1 MSALPIH
8 YTNFKCLLKTLLS
21 PPGDNHSTKMNET
34 PDVEQARNPELGQC
48 HHQRQQCRGDEG
60 RSSDIESAS
69 AAGSKPTRVEPGG
82 SLDIAELQAS
92 DSAYQITPEIDDI
105 FCYITRKRYSRIKRV
120 WKDIVFAIKSGN
132 SSLEEELAIR
142 LEQQCQAYYDSILKQ
157 SWVNRLSRGSKAIC
171 EKFIY
176 EQKIRLGA
184 DAEYIEEDP
193 SCYIFYGQHDVPHA
207 AARRFLEFSW
217 VYRSLAMFQRKTTS
231 GQGAD
236 YIHFADEV
244 ILVIKMLLML
254 SVIIIFVYVPVI
266 IPGLGL
272 VSSPAGVAVLYAV
285 SISLSCVV
293 TTLTLDV
300 NTALAVDLAYAGL
313 LGNVLFQKGA
323 A

>member
-1 MSALPIH
+1 MSILPIH
-8 YTNFKCLLKTLLS
+8 SRAFKSLLKALS
-21 PPGDNHSTKMNET
+21 GPSGVNRSTTANET
-34 PDVEQARNPELGQC
+34 PDVEQARHQELGHC
-48 HHQRQQCRGDEG
+48 HHQRQQWRGDEV
-60 RSSDIESAS
+60 RSSDSESAS
-69 AAGSKPTRVEPGG
+69 SAESKPTREPGG

-92 DSAYQITPEIDDI
+92 DSAYQLTPEIDDI
-105 FCYITRKRYSRIKRV
+105 FCYVTRKQYSRLKRS
-120 WKDIVFAIKSGN
+120 WKDVVFAIKSDN
-132 SSLEEELAIR
+132 SSLEEELAMR
-142 LEQQCQAYYDSILKQ
+142 LEQQCQTYYDSILKQ
-157 SWVNRLSRGSKAIC
+157 SSINHLSRSSKAIC

-176 EQKIRLGA
+176 EQKTRLGA

-193 SCYIFYGQHDVPHA
+193 SCYVFYGQHDVPHA

-217 VYRSLAMFQRKTTS
+217 VYRSLAMFQRKITS
-231 GQGAD
+231 GQDAD

-285 SISLSCVV
+285 SISLTCVV

>member
-1 MSALPIH
+1 MSTLPVH
-8 YTNFKCLLKTLLS
+8 YKDFKSLLKTLLS
-21 PPGDNHSTKMNET
+21 SSDDSRSTTMNEA
-34 PDVEQARNPELGQC
+34 PDIEQARHPELGRC
-48 HHQRQQCRGDEG
+48 HHQQQQCRGDEG
-60 RSSDIESAS
+60 RGSDIESAS
-69 AAGSKPTRVEPGG
+69 AARSKPTREPGG
-82 SLDIAELQAS
+82 SLAIAELQGS
-92 DSAYQITPEIDDI
+92 DSAYQVAPEIDDI
-105 FCYITRKRYSRIKRV
+105 YCYVTRKQHSRIKRA
-120 WKDIVFAIKSGN
+120 WKDIVFAIKSDN

-157 SWVNRLSRGSKAIC
+157 SWVNHLSRGSKAIC

-176 EQKIRLGA
+176 EQKTKLGA

-231 GQGAD
+231 GQDAD

-254 SVIIIFVYVPVI
+254 SVIILFVYVPVV
-266 IPGLGL
+266 IPGLG
-272 VSSPAGVAVLYAV
+272 VVTSPAGVAVLYAV

-313 LGNVLFQKGA
+313 LGNVLFQKGTA
-323 A
+323 